1 MFFIFTIIKRIRY
14 KINGCFKKNIWKIEY
29 GHRLKIGSKVSL
41 RSSVMINIQKE
52 GSIQIG
58 DNTFFN
64 NYCSLNS
71 HGLIKIGNDCLFG
84 ENVKVYDHN
93 HIFNTEKKVNEEKF
107 NVGKVIIGNNCWI
120 GSNVTITKGTIIG
133 DNCTIAAGCVLNES
147 IPDNS
152 IVKREKS
159 FQKIENIV
167 RRELKK

>member
-1 MFFIFTIIKRIRY
+1 MFIFTIIKRIRY
-14 KINGCFKKNIWKIEY
+14 KISCCLKKIIWKIEY
-29 GHRLKIGSKVSL
+29 GRRLKIGSKVSL
-41 RSSVMINIQKE
+41 RRGVIINIQKE

-93 HIFNTEKKVNEEKF
+93 HIFNTQKKINEEKF

-120 GSNVTITKGTIIG
+120 GSNVTITKGTVIG
-133 DNCTIAAGCVLNES
+133 DNCTISAGCVLNES

-167 RRELKK
+167 RRE